1 MYYVGLLMVQW
12 LKSYQSYFQSE
23 FECLKQ
29 NIFENQ
35 AFIFYQ
41 KLVFEMDSLCLG
53 HCRFRIL

>member
-35 AFIFYQ
+35 AFIFDQ
-41 KLVFEMDSLCLG
+41 N
-53 HCRFRIL
+53 